1 MRKIVLP
8 GIAMIGVTYSFARFS
23 FGLFLPNISASLSLT
38 ESNAGIVGS
47 TAYISYTLAL
57 FTSAFLIQ
65 KFGQLRMIQLSGISA
80 FIGLLGIAISQE
92 FSLLAL
98 SSFIAGIGSGWASP
112 AYSQVAS
119 TALQTKDK
127 DQGNT
132 WINSGTSF
140 GIMLSGPVALLFTE
154 YWRFAYVLFAI
165 IALVVLVWNN
175 LSIPSQDMRSNITRT
190 KLQWLP
196 AIKKARFLL
205 VASLIIGGI
214 SSIFWTFSRSYLTV
228 VYDMNM
234 NESVL
239 FWILM
244 GISGVVGGIA
254 GGLIN
259 RAGLALSYRLILIM
273 MLLSLF
279 FITIPT
285 TITVYFSSV
294 FFGISYIFLTGL
306 FIVWS
311 TRIFKSNPSIGVSL
325 SFLSLG
331 VGQSFGSAIAGGM
344 IDMTSYTLSFMLF
357 SFIGIF
363 GLFVPINNRFNRVKV
378 ESN

>member
-38 ESNAGIVGS
+38 ESNAGVVGS

-80 FIGLLGIAISQE
+80 IIGLLGIAISQE
-92 FSLLAL
+92 FYLLAL

-112 AYSQVAS
+112 AFSQVAS
-119 TALQTKDK
+119 TNLQTKDK

-140 GIMLSGPVALLFTE
+140 GIMLSGPVALVFTE

-165 IALVVLVWNN
+165 ITLVVLVWNN

-196 AIKKARFLL
+196 VIKKARFLL

-228 VYDMNM
+228 VYDMSM

-259 RAGLALSYRLILIM
+259 RVGLALSYRLILIM

-279 FITIPT
+279 FITIPSS
-285 TITVYFSSV
+285 ITVYSSAV
-294 FFGISYIFLTGL
+294 FFGISYIFMTGL

-357 SFIGIF
+357 SLIGLL
-363 GLFVPINNRFNRVKV
+363 GLFVPISSRVKN